1 MYSREYTKEKHR
13 GMYSQEH
20 KLGMSHDL
28 YKKIIKNES
37 GLVTLL
43 LTGKELEDEIYSD
56 LLKIYGFSG
65 KGEMRIAS
73 DKTEA
78 MIPFFSTTGFMWK
91 KLLNNVSLKDFK
103 HVVNVFERLSLNE
116 NMMFKTAYIKAHLLN
131 LLSDESSV
139 IDKNKEK
146 IKIICASSILN
157 NQNNSCD
164 KNFSEFISRDY
175 SEALGDNT
183 PIGKIMLSLSMHNRP
198 DNIAYFFDL
207 KEKHLKYAIKNMM
220 SEEYKTDTSLH
231 SFLPDLADKSGNLNL
246 MYSGYYR
253 LVKDEEI
260 DISKINKEDWVKK
273 FSIDFTIKLYGSCKD
288 KCKNKTNLSKIINFM
303 MSDEYENN
311 TLLHSYPEK
320 LLNVEGNVIFKELQ
334 LHKLVSDDSIK
345 LDKINKENW
354 IKKFAPDFTIRLYLA
369 YENEHKNKHI
379 LAEMINHYGNDEK
392 IKKMLLTV
400 ISGASSE
407 NLKRVGADFY
417 GSIGKIKE
425 SDIADFIKNDVL
437 GCDGYDITQG
447 LFKGDLSQKLSLKRF
462 ENNGHGDNDKKTM
475 HENMTV
481 LLGVMRV
488 ICEKEKLHGLIESS
502 GSNVYERKRI

>member
-1 MYSREYTKEKHR
+1 MYKYTKEKHR

-65 KGEMRIAS
+65 KGEMRVAS

-78 MIPFFSTTGFMWK
+78 MIPFFSATGFMWK

-183 PIGKIMLSLSMHNRP
+183 PIGKVMLSLSMHNRP

-207 KEKHLKYAIKNMM
+207 KEEHLKYAIKNMM

-246 MYSGYYR
+246 MYSGYYQ
-253 LVKDEEI
+253 LAKDKAI

-273 FSIDFTIKLYGSCKD
+273 FSIDFTIKLYRSFNDGN
-288 KCKNKTNLSKIINFM
+288 KNKASLAQIINYM

-311 TLLHSYPEK
+311 TLLHSYPAG
-320 LLNVEGNVIFKELQ
+320 LLNVEGDVIFRESQIHELVKKEA
-334 LHKLVSDDSIK
+334 IN
-345 LDKINKENW
+345 LDHITKENW
-354 IKKFAPDFTIRLYLA
+354 IKKFALDFTIQLYLA
-369 YENEHKNKHI
+369 YENEHKNKNI
-379 LAEMINHYGNDEK
+379 LAEIIKHYGNDEK
-392 IKKMLLTV
+392 IKKMVLAV
-400 ISGASSE
+400 ISTAFSG
-407 NLKRVGADFY
+407 NLKRVGRDFY
-417 GSIGKIKE
+417 GVIDKIKE
-425 SDIADFIKNDVL
+425 RDVSNFIRDDILDCYGHDIK
-437 GCDGYDITQG
+437 QG
-447 LFKGDLSQKLSLKRF
+447 LFKGDLSQTLSLKRF
-462 ENNGHGDNDKKTM
+462 ENGGHGYTDKETM
-475 HENMTV
+475 CENMKV
-481 LLGVMRV
+481 LLSVTKV
-488 ICEKEKLHGLIESS
+488 ICEKEKLHGLIENSTSS
-502 GSNVYERKRI
+502 VYEKKRI

>member
-1 MYSREYTKEKHR
+1 MYKYTKEKNR

-78 MIPFFSTTGFMWK
+78 MIPFFSATGFMWK

-116 NMMFKTAYIKAHLLN
+116 NMMFKTGYIKAHLLN

-164 KNFSEFISRDY
+164 KNFSKFILRDY
-175 SEALGDNT
+175 SEALDDNSI
-183 PIGKIMLSLSMHNRP
+183 IGKIMLGFSTHNRP
-198 DNIAYFFDL
+198 DNIAYFSDL
-207 KEKHLKYAIKNMM
+207 KEKHIAHAIKNMM
-220 SEEYKTDTSLH
+220 SEEYKSDTLLH
-231 SFLPDLADKSGNLNL
+231 SFLPDFADKTENLNL
-246 MYSGYYR
+246 MYLGYYK
-253 LVKDEEI
+253 LGKDKEI

-273 FSIDFTIKLYGSCKD
+273 FPIDFTIKLYNSCED
-288 KCKNKTNLSKIINFM
+288 GGKNKINLAQIINYM
-303 MSDEYENN
+303 ISDEYENN
-311 TLLHSYPEK
+311 TLMHSYSEG
-320 LLNVEGNVIFKELQ
+320 LLNVEGDIIFRESQ
-334 LHKLVSDDSIK
+334 LHKLVKDESIK

-354 IKKFAPDFTIRLYLA
+354 IKKFSVDFTIQLYLA
-369 YENEHKNKHI
+369 YENEHKNKNI

-392 IKKMLLTV
+392 IKKMVLMV
-400 ISGASSE
+400 ISCAFSE
-407 NLKRVGADFY
+407 NLKRVGRDFY
-417 GSIGKIKE
+417 DVIGKIKE
-425 SDIADFIKNDVL
+425 RDIADFIKNDVL
-437 GCDGYDITQG
+437 GYYGNDIKQG
-447 LFKGDLSQKLSLKRF
+447 LFKGDLSRTLSLKRF
-462 ENNGHGDNDKKTM
+462 ENGGHGDKDKETI
-475 HENMTV
+475 HENMTA
-481 LLGVMRV
+481 LLDVMKV
-488 ICEKEKLHGLIESS
+488 IYEKEKLHGLIESS
-502 GSNVYERKRI
+502 TSNVYERKRI